1 MTKPTQEKKYNNIVL
16 IPTDFSE
23 VCGNAISHGVKLA
36 KFLGYKVCILH
47 IINKE
52 TKAALKKKNVGVD
65 YVDWRLRE
73 YKKYYTKKYD
83 IDVET
88 LAVEGSI
95 FTTIGEVAAQI
106 KANLMVLG
114 THGKKG
120 LQHVFGSYAL
130 KVVIES
136 PIPVIVVQK
145 RSFKEG
151 YRNIVFPISN
161 DLEPR
166 QAVQWAKLIAKLFSA
181 NIHIMQA
188 PEKFAELKSRL
199 QVITKQITEIFDQ
212 EKVPYNITTAYKSSN
227 FAEEIIS
234 YSVMKH
240 ADLVMIM
247 TRPNID
253 VPGFS
258 LSAWNERLMF
268 NEAQIPIM
276 CVNPVEFGYHYYEW
290 IMLA

>member
-1 MTKPTQEKKYNNIVL
+1 MAKTKTEKKYNNIVL

-36 KFLGYKVCILH
+36 KFLGYKACILH

-52 TKAALKKKNVGVD
+52 TKAALKKKNVGID
-65 YVDWRLRE
+65 YVDWRLKE
-73 YKKYYTKKYD
+73 YKKYYTKKYEIE
-83 IDVET
+83 IDT
-88 LAVEGSI
+88 MAVEGSI
-95 FTTIGEVAAQI
+95 FSTINEVAAQI
-106 KANLMVLG
+106 KANLMILG

-136 PIPVIVVQK
+136 PIPVVVVQK

-151 YRNIVFPISN
+151 YKNIVFPVSN

-181 NIHIMQA
+181 NISIFLS
-188 PEKFAELKSRL
+188 PENDPALKSR
-199 QVITKQITEIFDQ
+199 VTIITKQITDIFDQ
-212 EKVPYNITTAYKSSN
+212 EKVPYNVTSASKSVN
-227 FAEEIIS
+227 FAEQVIS
-234 YSVMKH
+234 YSVTRH
-240 ADLVMIM
+240 ADLIMIM

-253 VPGFS
+253 IPGFS

-268 NEAQIPIM
+268 NEAQIPVM

>member
-65 YVDWRLRE
+65 YVDWRLKE

-83 IDVET
+83 VDVET

-95 FTTIGEVAAQI
+95 FTTIGEVATQI
-106 KANLMVLG
+106 KANVMVLG

-181 NIHIMQA
+181 NIHILQA

-199 QVITKQITEIFDQ
+199 QVITKQITEIFDE

-258 LSAWNERLMF
+258 LSGWNERLMF